1 MVGEEG
7 PGQNKS
13 SKKKEKSALKRIYLV
28 SESFFLNKKK
38 KKKGELNKGDVALD
52 WRRKWK
58 LTAVFLPG
66 ESQGRRSLVGCH
78 LWGHTEADTT
88 EAT

>member
-38 KKKGELNKGDVALD
+38 KKRELNKGDVALD

-78 LWGHTEADTT
+78 LWGNTEADTT